1 MKPFIKKILL
11 FTAIPFATGLLF
23 LVMLTLYLKASYQ
36 DYPIGSNISI
46 LFAGDSHIQSSVDDR
61 LIPHSLNIAKNSE
74 SLYFTYYKLK
84 MLLDTHPSI
93 KQVFLGVS
101 YHSLSNYFNQYI
113 DGVYSASISPRY
125 FFLLPFKEQIR
136 VFNWNRNHPAGFL
149 KSIFKKGMAQ
159 AAMRRYSF
167 MGGFINSFEGTTA
180 VDSSM
185 EKRIKFQYYT
195 LGKLNSFSAYNIRYL
210 SEIEGL
216 CQARGVELTVLSSP
230 LHDHYYKKVPK
241 AYKDKLNQIITTNK
255 LNYIDLTNLPLDE
268 NCYIPDG
275 DHVSFLG
282 AKKTSK
288 TLREMID
295 ERTAER

>member
-1 MKPFIKKILL
+1 M
-11 FTAIPFATGLLF
+11 
-23 LVMLTLYLKASYQ
+23 
-36 DYPIGSNISI
+36 
-46 LFAGDSHIQSSVDDR
+46 
-61 LIPHSLNIAKNSE
+61 NIAKNSE

-93 KQVFLGVS
+93 KHVYLELS

-113 DGVYSASISPRY
+113 QGKYSANISARY
-125 FFLLPFKEQIR
+125 FFLLPVKEQIR
-136 VFNWNRNHPAGFL
+136 VFNWNRNHPASLL

-159 AAMRRYSF
+159 AALHRYSF
-167 MGGFINSFEGTTA
+167 MGGFTNSFEGTTA
-180 VDSSM
+180 VDSSV

-195 LGKLNSFSAYNIRYL
+195 NGKLNSFSAFNIRYL

-216 CQARGVELTVLSSP
+216 CQSRGVELTVLSSP

-275 DHVSFLG
+275 DHVSLTG
-282 AKKTSK
+282 SKKTSLA
-288 TLREMID
+288 LREMID
-295 ERTAER
+295 ERSAER